1 VITYFVPGFPRTQG
15 SLMPGKG
22 GGLRYSNDF
31 ELKFW
36 RSRVQE
42 GTEAAMAAA
51 GRATFTASVY
61 LGLDFYFP
69 PGAGIYGQHKHD
81 LDKLI
86 RAVCDA
92 LTNAKAYNDDSQVTQ
107 LHARKRTTP
116 PDGRAGVAICLDL
129 AGAEA

>member
-1 VITYFVPGFPRTQG
+1 VITYFVAGFPIPQG
-15 SLMPGKG
+15 SLQQGKG

-36 RSRVQE
+36 RDRVQE
-42 GTEAAMAAA
+42 GTEAAMAQA
-51 GRATFTASVY
+51 GRATFTARVY
-61 LGLDFYFP
+61 LGLDFLFP
-69 PGAGIYGQHKHD
+69 PGSPIFGERKYD
-81 LDKLI
+81 LDKLV

-92 LTNAKAYNDDSQVTQ
+92 LTDAKAYNDDSQVTD
-107 LHARKRTTP
+107 LHAKKRIMP